1 MDGII
6 FDDFVEFFGDFE
18 ETPEVEIALF
28 LDIFESIIIHSK
40 HGEFMRSDS
49 F

>member
-18 ETPEVEIALF
+18 ETPEVEIALW
-28 LDIFESIIIHSK
+28 EN
-40 HGEFMRSDS
+40 
-49 F
+49 